1 MNNPFDLYQNKDAQT
16 EQESHRLRVR
26 IAVMLSL
33 FGAILLT
40 FAGVLYN
47 VQVVHGEE
55 YLDNTA
61 LVFDQL
67 QKQGVAGL
75 SLLMPWF
82 DLEYAGKEGQERL
95 PGWNSMLAQLC
106 MVKNVMVLDTYT
118 PFQADPSRFF
128 NEKLTPRRHYSK
140 DACRMIAE
148 MAFAAIAPM
157 ITE

>member
-55 YLDNTA
+55 YLNNTSYTVIENETVETVRGSILDSNGKV
-61 LVFDQL
+61 LVENRQI
-67 QKQGVAGL
+67 
-75 SLLMPWF
+75 
-82 DLEYAGKEGQERL
+82 Y
-95 PGWNSMLAQLC
+95 NII
-106 MVKNVMVLDTYT
+106 LDTSLMGT
-118 PFQADPSRFF
+118 DRNRILLELLELCRQKSVSLQDEPGGEQTVSFLQMPE
-128 NEKLTPRRHYSK
+128 EK
-140 DACRMIAE
+140 E
-148 MAFAAIAPM
+148 
-157 ITE
+157 TEYGTE